1 MKKFILF
8 SACLFLLS
16 ACNNDKPDAPEIQ
29 ENPIFKVSM
38 QDIQKAVRDALDNP
52 INGMPNFD
60 VPVIDAIDSIQADYR
75 PAQSTEKTH
84 YRKTPSPLPPYDWRS
99 SCFCPLRSRDYNDP

>member
-75 PAQSTEKTH
+75 PAQSTLSENA
-84 YRKTPSPLPPYDWRS
+84 LV
-99 SCFCPLRSRDYNDP
+99 FCQVGQRAYGYGGRR